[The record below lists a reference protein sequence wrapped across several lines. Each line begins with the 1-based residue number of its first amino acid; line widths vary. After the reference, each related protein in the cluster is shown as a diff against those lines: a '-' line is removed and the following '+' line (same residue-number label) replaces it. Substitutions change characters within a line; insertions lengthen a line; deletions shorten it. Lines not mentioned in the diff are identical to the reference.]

1 MTSRDNIELAPDFLK
16 AFGIA
21 LVVFGHVLRGLFSSD
36 IIVEQGAWAAV
47 DRMIYLFHMPLFFY
61 ASGLFIAHLVE
72 KYGYGGMIRKVAI
85 ALLIPLAV
93 WSYIQFSLQF
103 LAVGVVNSNVDWLYV
118 LTAPFPPRQQFWF
131 LGVLFVTTAIVG
143 CILTKTRQKTWLWT
157 LMTVIFLFTACFWD
171 LLKHWMAMDL
181 FSFTA
186 VQIIIHL
193 PFLILGVL
201 FGTERM
207 QALRLNNI
215 ACLLIFA
222 GSLCAYKMI
231 PVFEGAI
238 HTITSI
244 LCVLCAYKLAL
255 NVADSMEQNNG
266 IAHAVAFVGMNSMI
280 IYLAHVIAAAGFR
293 VLLMK
298 LGITDGNFHLVGGFL
313 IGFLAPLFLVPIG
326 LRLAAWKLSLARAIL
341 PVRYERVLL

>member
-1 MTSRDNIELAPDFLK
+1 MTSCDNIERAPDFLK

-36 IIVEQGAWAAV
+36 IIVEQGVWAAV
-47 DRMIYLFHMPLFFY
+47 DSMIYLFHMPLFFY
-61 ASGLFIAHLVE
+61 ASGLFIAHSVE

-85 ALLIPLAV
+85 VLLIPLAV

-103 LAVGVVNSNVDWLYV
+103 LAGGAVNSNVDWLYV

-131 LGVLFVTTAIVG
+131 LGVLFLTTAIAG
-143 CILTKTRQKTWLWT
+143 CMLTTNRQKTWLCT
-157 LMTVIFLFTACFWD
+157 LMIALFLVTACFWGM
-171 LLKHWMAMDL
+171 LKHWMAMDL

-186 VQIIIHL
+186 VQTIIHL

-207 QALRLNNI
+207 RALRLNNI
-215 ACLLIFA
+215 VCLLIFA
-222 GSLCAYKMI
+222 GSLCAYQII
-231 PVFEGAI
+231 PVFEGVI
-238 HTITSI
+238 HTIASI
-244 LCVLCAYKLAL
+244 LCVLCVYKFVL
-255 NVADSMEQNNG
+255 NVADGMERNNG
-266 IAHAVAFVGMNSMI
+266 IARAVAFVGMNSMI
-280 IYLAHVIAAAGFR
+280 IYLVHVIAAAGFR

-313 IGFLAPLFLVPIG
+313 TGFLAPLFLVPIG
-326 LRLAAWKLSLARAIL
+326 LKLAVYKPFLARAVL
-341 PVRYERVLL
+341 PVRYERI